1 MIVSS
6 QVHSFAGKWKMLFRQ
21 LEANELLRGGKERD
35 ALDLWSVKVPHT
47 HATLTCTRLLFSDL
61 QLKLLRCLHRI
72 FMEPIRC
79 DLNFHYN
86 AMRHRLKERS
96 TLNPNYPS
104 GTCRLPLFWRY

>member
-1 MIVSS
+1 
-6 QVHSFAGKWKMLFRQ
+6 MLFRQ

-35 ALDLWSVKVPHT
+35 DLDLWFVQVLHT
-47 HATLTCTRLLFSDL
+47 HATVTCTRLLCLTFSCNE
-61 QLKLLRCLHRI
+61 LLRCLHQI

>member
-1 MIVSS
+1 MVRISS
-6 QVHSFAGKWKMLFRQ
+6 PHPRNPNVY
-21 LEANELLRGGKERD
+21 
-35 ALDLWSVKVPHT
+35 ALALP
-47 HATLTCTRLLFSDL
+47 DL